1 MTRRLDASEFPSQ
14 QPLLSDCWHIEQ
26 KMTKKILITGITGQ
40 VGSQL
45 ADYVLENTNYDV
57 VGMMRW
63 QEPLDNLYHLTG
75 RINSKDRISLY
86 YADLNDYSAL
96 ARMIK
101 AVKPNFI
108 SHLAAQS
115 YPKTSFDIPIET
127 LQTNLIG
134 TANLLECIRQE
145 KEAVGYDPVIH
156 VCSSSEVYGRAKPG
170 VTLAEDTP
178 FHGASPYSISKIGTD
193 YLGRFY
199 GEAYALRTFVTRMG
213 THSGPRRS
221 DVFFESTVAK
231 QIALIEA
238 GLQEPVIKVGNLAST
253 RTFQDSR
260 DAVRAYFL
268 LIEASALGKISCG
281 ECFNIAGEEAFQLPE
296 VVEILLGMSA
306 RKNIEIV
313 TDEDRLR
320 PIDADYQMFDNTK
333 IRNAIDWKPEIP
345 ARQMFQDLLN
355 HWRDEIAK
363 GKIPLSR

>member
-1 MTRRLDASEFPSQ
+1 
-14 QPLLSDCWHIEQ
+14 
-26 KMTKKILITGITGQ
+26 MTKKILITGITGQ

-45 ADYVLENTNYDV
+45 ADFVLENTAYDV

-63 QEPLDNLYHLTG
+63 QEPMDNLYHLTD
-75 RINSKDRISLY
+75 RINRKDRVSLY

-96 ARMIK
+96 ARMLK
-101 AVKPNFI
+101 TVRPDYI

-127 LQTNLIG
+127 LQTNIIG
-134 TANLLECIRQE
+134 TANLLEAVRQQQE
-145 KEAVGYDPVIH
+145 TDGYDPVVH

-170 VTLAEDTP
+170 TPLAEDTP

-199 GEAYALRTFVTRMG
+199 GEAYRIRTFVTRMG

-238 GLQEPVIKVGNLAST
+238 GYQTPEIRVGNLSST
-253 RTFQDSR
+253 RTFQDAR

-268 LIEASALGKISCG
+268 LLEASAHDRIPRGDY
-281 ECFNIAGEEAFQLPE
+281 FNIAGEEAFQLPE
-296 VVEILLGMSA
+296 VIEILIGLST
-306 RKNIEIV
+306 RSDINVV
-313 TDEDRLR
+313 TDQERLR

-333 IRNAIDWKPEIP
+333 IRMVIDWKPEIP
-345 ARQMFQDLLN
+345 ARKMFEDLLN
-355 HWRDEIAK
+355 HWRNEIAK
-363 GKIPLSR
+363 GRIPLNR

>member
-1 MTRRLDASEFPSQ
+1 
-14 QPLLSDCWHIEQ
+14 
-26 KMTKKILITGITGQ
+26 MTKKILITGITGQ

-45 ADYVLENTNYDV
+45 ADFVLENTSYEV
-57 VGMMRW
+57 IGMMRW
-63 QEPLDNLYHLTG
+63 QEPMDNLYHLTD
-75 RINSKDRISLY
+75 RINRKDRISLH

-101 AVKPNFI
+101 TVRPDYI

-115 YPKTSFDIPIET
+115 YPKTSFNIPIET
-127 LQTNLIG
+127 LQTNIIG
-134 TANLLECIRQE
+134 TANLLEAIRQQRE
-145 KEAVGYDPVIH
+145 VDGYDPVVH

-170 VTLAEDTP
+170 VQLAEDTP

-199 GEAYALRTFVTRMG
+199 GEAYGLRTFVTRMG

-238 GLQEPVIKVGNLAST
+238 GYQTPEIRVGNLSST
-253 RTFQDSR
+253 RTFQDAR

-268 LIEASALGKISCG
+268 LLEASAQGKIACG
-281 ECFNIAGEEAFQLPE
+281 DYFNIAGEEAFQLPE
-296 VVEILLGMSA
+296 VIEILLGYST
-306 RKNIEIV
+306 RKDISVV
-313 TDEDRLR
+313 TDQERLR

-333 IRNAIDWKPEIP
+333 IRAAINWKPEIP
-345 ARQMFQDLLN
+345 ARKMFEDLLN
-355 HWRDEIAK
+355 HWRSEIAK
-363 GKIPLSR
+363 GRIPLNR

>member
-1 MTRRLDASEFPSQ
+1 
-14 QPLLSDCWHIEQ
+14 
-26 KMTKKILITGITGQ
+26 MTKKVLITGITGQ

-45 ADYVLENTNYDV
+45 ADFLLENTSYDV

-63 QEPLDNLYHLTG
+63 QESMDNLYHLTD
-75 RINSKDRISLY
+75 RINRKDRISLY

-96 ARMIK
+96 ARMLK
-101 AVKPNFI
+101 AVRPDYV

-127 LQTNLIG
+127 LQTNVIG
-134 TANLLECIRQE
+134 TTNLLEAIRQQ
-145 KEAVGYDPVIH
+145 KEADGYDPVVH

-170 VTLAEDTP
+170 IPLAEDTP

-199 GEAYALRTFVTRMG
+199 GEAYGLRTFVTRMG

-238 GLQEPVIKVGNLAST
+238 GHQTPEIRVGNLSST
-253 RTFQDSR
+253 RTFQDAR

-268 LIEASALGKISCG
+268 LLEASAKGKIACG
-281 ECFNIAGEEAFQLPE
+281 DYFNIAGEEAFKLPE
-296 VVEILLGMSA
+296 VIEILLGFST
-306 RKNIEIV
+306 RTDIKVV
-313 TDEDRLR
+313 TDQDRLR

-333 IRNAIDWKPEIP
+333 IRAAIDWKPEIP
-345 ARQMFQDLLN
+345 ARKMFEDLMN
-355 HWRDEIAK
+355 HWRSEIAK
-363 GKIPLSR
+363 GRIPLNR